1 MTDKIVVGMD
11 TGGTFTDAFFCYG
24 NRVEKVKVDTTPHD
38 LTVCFHKC
46 IEEGA
51 SRLGFSKVEDMLKVT
66 EAIKFS
72 STIGSN
78 ALIQKRGPK
87 LGLIV
92 TKGYEKNLFS
102 DSDQTPEVLQFVIQ
116 PNMIVGIDEEI
127 DSSGKLIRSP
137 NDKEVKN
144 VLEYLLENG
153 ARIVVVSLKN
163 AFYNPRNEE
172 RVKEIIRD
180 AMPVHYL
187 GSVPVLLCTEISKR
201 PNDYL
206 ATNTTL
212 LNAYLHRDLVMYLYK
227 AEGNLQ
233 KKGYKKPLFIVL
245 NNGGVV
251 RLAKA
256 KAIDSYGSG
265 PTSGVFAMN
274 MISKIY
280 GLRNVAGI
288 DIGGTSTDISF
299 IKGGQ
304 YSYLDKPVIE
314 GVPVDISMV
323 DVLSAGGGGGS
334 IARVNDGSLTVGP
347 DSAGA
352 IPGPASY
359 DLGGID
365 PTPTDASVL
374 LGIIDPNYFLEGKR
388 VLSKDA
394 AVDAVKSK
402 VAEPLGVD
410 IQEAACRI
418 KRELENHDSREVEKV
433 MKEKGYR
440 PRDFTLFSFG
450 GGGGSY
456 CCPIA
461 DSLGIS
467 TVYAFNLSSV
477 FCAYGAANMDILHVY
492 EEYRPL
498 KLWSERGAY
507 LDDFDEFNKVVEKLE
522 KVAIRDMRGEGFQP
536 SDVKLRLA
544 LEMRT
549 GSTRFTIDSPVK
561 RIRKTGDIDSIAKK
575 LRSADKKN
583 VWVELFR
590 LRSTYEMPRYKIPV
604 HRASGKD
611 PKKAFKAKREVWLKN
626 QMEETS
632 IYEQKLLEC
641 GNVIDGPAII
651 ESEDTTVVLPEG
663 WRYTLDKYLN
673 GKIEKTR

>member
-1 MTDKIVVGMD
+1 MTDKVVVGMD
-11 TGGTFTDAFFCYG
+11 TGGTFTDGFFCYG
-24 NRVEKVKVDTTPHD
+24 KRVEKTKVDTTPHD
-38 LTVCFHKC
+38 LTVCFQKC

-51 SRLGFSKVEDMLKVT
+51 SKLGFSKVEDMLKVT

-92 TKGYEKNLFS
+92 TKGYEKSLYS
-102 DSDQTPEVLQFVIQ
+102 DSDQKHMVLDFIIQ
-116 PNMIVGIDEEI
+116 PNMIVGIEEEI
-127 DSSGKLIRSP
+127 NSKGKLIRSP
-137 NDKEVKN
+137 DDKEVKN

-163 AFYNPRNEE
+163 AFYNARNEE
-172 RVKEIIRD
+172 RAKEIIRE

-212 LNAYLHRDLVMYLYK
+212 LNAYLHRDLALYLYK

-233 KKGYKKPLFIVL
+233 NKGYKKPLFIVL
-245 NNGGVV
+245 NSGGIV

-274 MISKIY
+274 TISKMY

-299 IKGGQ
+299 IKGGK
-304 YSYLDKPVIE
+304 YSYLGESVIE
-314 GVPVDISMV
+314 GIPVDISMV
-323 DVLSAGGGGGS
+323 DVVSVGGGGGS
-334 IARVNDGSLTVGP
+334 IARVNEGVLTVGP
-347 DSAGA
+347 ESAGA
-352 IPGPASY
+352 MPGPACY
-359 DLGGID
+359 DLGGVD
-365 PTPTDASVL
+365 ATPTDAGVL
-374 LGIIDPNYFLEGKR
+374 LGVIDPNYFLGGKR
-388 VLSKDA
+388 VLSRNAAMDA
-394 AVDAVKSK
+394 IKLNI
-402 VAEPLGVD
+402 AEPLGVE
-410 IQEAACRI
+410 IEEAAYRI
-418 KRELENHDSREVEKV
+418 KRELEEHDSKEVSKLMTERSF
-433 MKEKGYR
+433 R

-450 GGGGSY
+450 GGGGCH
-456 CCPIA
+456 CCSIA
-461 DSLGIS
+461 NSLGIS

-492 EEYRPL
+492 EEFSPV
-498 KLWSERGAY
+498 KLRSESGTW
-507 LDDFDEFNKVVEKLE
+507 LDDFDRFNNVVEKLE
-522 KVAIRDMRGEGFQP
+522 KAAIRDMRGEGFQG
-536 SDVKLRLA
+536 SSVKLKLA

-549 GSTRFTIDSPVK
+549 GSSRCSVDSCPR
-561 RIRKTGDIDSIAKK
+561 RIRSIGDMNSIVKK
-575 LRSADKKN
+575 LRSGDKKD

-590 LRSTYEMPRYKIPV
+590 LRATYEMPHYKIPT
-604 HRASGKD
+604 HKSSGED
-611 PKKAFKAKREVWLKN
+611 PKKTFKTKREVWWKN
-626 QMEETS
+626 GMEQTC

-651 ESEDTTVVLPEG
+651 ESEDTTVALPDG
-663 WRYTLDKYLN
+663 WKYTVDKYLN
-673 GKIEKTR
+673 GKVEKTR